1 VGDFREES
9 GGGPDADSR
18 HAGQDRP
25 KMVCM
30 HPLFNFP
37 RNLVALFAQRC
48 ELLGR
53 RCMTM
58 VAACLPACVPGTIAM
73 ITLQCVSRLRGSL

>member
-1 VGDFREES
+1 
-9 GGGPDADSR
+9 
-18 HAGQDRP
+18 
-25 KMVCM
+25 VCM
-30 HPLFNFP
+30 HPLFNFAG
-37 RNLVALFAQRC
+37 NLVALFAQRC